1 MRMGRLLAG
10 LLLAS
15 ALAFIG
21 LRTLSGR
28 ASEALPEGPLLL
40 AAASGGTQDWA
51 ACAAQKCLTVY
62 VAPWC
67 GVCRASTD
75 FINAVTA
82 FLNKNGVPA
91 RVVVGKDSPAA
102 VAAYAADFGPG
113 TLLDPEGRV
122 PLAGGVPQFI
132 VTSADGRVLK
142 RQPGV
147 PGIVAPPIPEE
158 DVRRLANYLGLL

>member
-1 MRMGRLLAG
+1 MGRRLAG

-15 ALAFIG
+15 ALAFVGI
-21 LRTLSGR
+21 RTLVGR
-28 ASEALPEGPLLL
+28 APEALPGGPLLL

-51 ACAAQKCLTVY
+51 SCAAAKCLTVY

-67 GVCRASTD
+67 GVCRASTA
-75 FINAVTA
+75 FINAVVE

-91 RVVVGKDSPAA
+91 RVVVGKDSPEA

-132 VTSADGRVLK
+132 VTSEGGRVLK

-147 PGIVAPPIPEE
+147 PGIVSPPIPEDE
-158 DVRRLANYLGLL
+158 VRRLASYLGLL